1 MIGWTHGGLGRT
13 RFGYLV
19 GADFRTWPSSRSS
32 LPCALWL
39 LLEFIPLPFTHG
51 YVNRM
56 AETRMETDVLGE
68 CAIPADAL
76 WGIHTLRA
84 LGNFPLTGRPLHP
97 MLIRALGQVKLAAAL
112 TNRRLGSW
120 AADIP
125 KAEAILNACREMAEG
140 GLVSA
145 VVVDAM
151 QGGAGTSANMNVKEV
166 LANRA
171 LELLGYC
178 KGDYERISPL
188 DDLNRHQS
196 TNDVFPTALRIAAL
210 SLLKH
215 LEQKIVALQES
226 LQLQEQQWA
235 HVVKVARTELQDA
248 VLITAGRGFGAY
260 AEAINRDRWRI
271 AKCHERLR
279 VVNLGGTAVGTGL
292 AAPRRYIFEVTETLR
307 EITGLGLA
315 RAENLVDATQNTDD
329 LVEVSGILKAHAVN
343 LLKMCSD
350 LRLLSSGPDAG
361 LAEIRLPRR
370 QAGSSIMPG
379 KVNPVIPEA
388 VSQAAMQVIG
398 NDAAL
403 TLSCASGCLELNPFL
418 PLVAMNL
425 LDNLE
430 LLTRADDILCRYC
443 VVGIEVD
450 EQRCRAQVLNSTAA
464 VTALLPILGHE
475 RAGEIALLADR
486 TGESVRALALAR
498 YGITG
503 EQFDQ
508 LTSATAVCRLGFVPS
523 PTPK

>member
-1 MIGWTHGGLGRT
+1 
-13 RFGYLV
+13 
-19 GADFRTWPSSRSS
+19 
-32 LPCALWL
+32 
-39 LLEFIPLPFTHG
+39 
-51 YVNRM
+51 
-56 AETRMETDVLGE
+56 METDVLGTR
-68 CAIPADAL
+68 AVPADAL

-84 LGNFPLTGRPLHP
+84 IENFPLAGRPLHP
-97 MLIRALGQVKLAAAL
+97 LLIRALGQVKLAAAL

-120 AADIP
+120 ASDAP

-140 GLVSA
+140 GLAEA
-145 VVVDAM
+145 VVVDAL
-151 QGGAGTSANMNVKEV
+151 QGGAGTSANMNVNEV

-171 LELLGYC
+171 LEILGCC
-178 KGDYERISPL
+178 KGEYDRISPL
-188 DDLNRHQS
+188 DDLNLHQS

-210 SLLKH
+210 SLLER
-215 LEQKIVALQES
+215 LERKVVALQEV
-226 LQLQEQQWA
+226 LQSQEQRWA

-271 AKCHERLR
+271 SKCHERLR

-307 EITGLGLA
+307 ALTGLGLA

-343 LLKMCSD
+343 LLKICGD

-388 VSQAAMQVIG
+388 VSQVAMQVIG

-403 TLSCASGCLELNPFL
+403 TLACASGSLELNPFL
-418 PLVAMNL
+418 PLVAMTL
-425 LDNLE
+425 LDNLD
-430 LLTRADDILCRYC
+430 LLARADDILGRHC
-443 VVGIEVD
+443 VAGIEVD

-475 RAGEIALLADR
+475 RAEEIARLANQ
-486 TGESVRALALAR
+486 TGESVRELVLVKF
-498 YGITG
+498 GVSG

-523 PTPK
+523 SQENNKE

>member
-1 MIGWTHGGLGRT
+1 
-13 RFGYLV
+13 
-19 GADFRTWPSSRSS
+19 
-32 LPCALWL
+32 
-39 LLEFIPLPFTHG
+39 
-51 YVNRM
+51 
-56 AETRMETDVLGE
+56 METDALGT
-68 CAIPADAL
+68 CAVPADVL

-84 LGNFPLTGRPLHP
+84 IDNFPLTGRPLHP
-97 MLIRALGQVKLAAAL
+97 LLIRGLGQVKLAAAL

-120 AADIP
+120 ADDGP
-125 KAEAILNACREMAEG
+125 KAEAILGACREMAEG
-140 GLVSA
+140 GLVEA
-145 VVVDAM
+145 VVVDGL
-151 QGGAGTSANMNVKEV
+151 QGGAGTSANMNVNEV

-171 LELLGYC
+171 LELLGGC
-178 KGDYERISPL
+178 RGDYERISPL
-188 DDLNRHQS
+188 DDLNLHQS

-210 SLLKH
+210 SLLDR
-215 LEQKIVALQES
+215 LEQRVVALQEAF
-226 LQLQEQQWA
+226 QAQEQQWA

-248 VLITAGRGFGAY
+248 VLITSGRGFGAY
-260 AEAINRDRWRI
+260 AEAINRDRWRLS
-271 AKCHERLR
+271 KCHERLR

-307 EITGLGLA
+307 QLTGLGLA

-343 LLKMCSD
+343 LLKICSD

-361 LAEIRLPRR
+361 LAELRLPRR

-403 TLSCASGCLELNPFL
+403 TLACASGCLELNPFL

-430 LLTRADDILCRYC
+430 LLARADDILCRHC
-443 VVGIEVD
+443 VAGLSVD
-450 EQRCRAQVLNSTAA
+450 EQRCRAQVLNATAA

-475 RAGEIALLADR
+475 RAGELARLADQ
-486 TGESVRALALAR
+486 TGESVRELALAR
-498 YGITG
+498 FGISG
-503 EQFDQ
+503 QLFDR
-508 LTSATAVCRLGFVPS
+508 LTSATAVCRLGFVPLS
-523 PTPK
+523 DQNT